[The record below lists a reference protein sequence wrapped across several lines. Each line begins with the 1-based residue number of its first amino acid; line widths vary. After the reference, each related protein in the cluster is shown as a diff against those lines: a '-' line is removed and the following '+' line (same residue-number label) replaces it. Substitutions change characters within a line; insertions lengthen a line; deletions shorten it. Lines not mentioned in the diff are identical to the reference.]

1 MHRYAIIRHFS
12 SHRHNL
18 RLVPPSLR
26 AVASPFESIPH
37 TSSQSTSA
45 ILSRCSPLQLCFKPF
60 SSIHTT
66 SFQYS
71 SIHQHQQTVRR
82 QFSTPLIAEDEYHSL
97 DDDNDE
103 VINSGVVSSQY
114 IGDDTRKTDEHIHMP
129 RLQALRERLR
139 IEKDE
144 GGIHQQQQQLSN
156 NDKNPVDN
164 HTTTQTTLE
173 EMTSSDYTSQ
183 IIANNESILTDTH
196 GRHHNYLRISL
207 SERCNLRCQYCM
219 PPEGVPLSPSSN
231 LLTDDEIM
239 RLVRLFV
246 KNGVD
251 KVRLTGGE
259 PLLRPNLSSLVRSI
273 SNELN
278 IPNNNNQSGL
288 VGITTNGIS
297 LSRHI
302 DDLVDAG
309 LTGVNIS
316 LDTLRTDRFIEITRR
331 NGLDKVMRAIE
342 DTTRAFRR
350 RYGNVRVPAS
360 GGSRVKINC
369 VVMKGFNDDELSDFV
384 QMADD
389 RFNGDVDIRFI
400 EWMPF
405 NDNGWNTSR
414 FVSYQD
420 MMKQMS
426 RDGMSLERIGDGP
439 NDTTKWWRVQ
449 NNNRWQDKTDKSSFA
464 RIGFITSMSEHF
476 CSSCNRLRIT
486 CDGKI
491 KVCLFGSN
499 EKEVSL
505 RDIMRNHQHEDGE
518 LQEEEL
524 GKVIHAAVQK
534 KTFALGGHGSA
545 ESIARAADNRPMTL
559 IGG

>member
-1 MHRYAIIRHFS
+1 M
-12 SHRHNL
+12 
-18 RLVPPSLR
+18 
-26 AVASPFESIPH
+26 
-37 TSSQSTSA
+37 
-45 ILSRCSPLQLCFKPF
+45 
-60 SSIHTT
+60 
-66 SFQYS
+66 
-71 SIHQHQQTVRR
+71 RR
-82 QFSTPLIAEDEYHSL
+82 QFSTPLIAEDEYHIL

-114 IGDDTRKTDEHIHMP
+114 IGDDTSRKTDEHIHMP

-139 IEKDE
+139 IEKEE
-144 GGIHQQQQQLSN
+144 GGIHPFPN
-156 NDKNPVDN
+156 IAKNSLDN

-173 EMTSSDYTSQ
+173 EISSSSDYYTSK
-183 IIANNESILTDTH
+183 IIANNKSILTDTH

-246 KNGVD
+246 KNGVH

-273 SNELN
+273 SNALN
-278 IPNNNNQSGL
+278 IPNTNNQSGL

-449 NNNRWQDKTDKSSFA
+449 NNNRRQDKTEKSSFA

-524 GKVIHAAVQK
+524 GKVIHAAVRK

-545 ESIARAADNRPMTL
+545 ESIAKAADNRPMTL